1 MLFVRDHSTPR
12 FGGPARRGRDRMTK
26 RNRARLLG
34 GAVSIA
40 GLLNIVSALTPEIR
54 SRLSVID
61 SVLVRDVITLAA
73 GTTALFGMLL
83 LLLGRGVAQRKRAA
97 MRAAVALLLLS
108 TATHLLKGL
117 DVEEALCTGVL
128 ALLLILNRRL
138 FNVPARPAR
147 FPVVVVATVV
157 SAGIVFAYGLA
168 GLYLRHSLVVPH
180 LTLPAA
186 LATVGARA
194 IGMSGQLRVHGL
206 FGSWFLP
213 SVTAVAIAAW
223 CVPLLVVLAPLAD
236 RLSEHEDERELVRR
250 MIDRPDGDTLDP
262 FALRMDKRYV
272 FSPDRK
278 AVVAYRYF
286 GGVGLASGDPVGEPS
301 SFEAAVEEF
310 LRLCDEHGWRPAVL
324 GVKADRLSIYEQHGL
339 KPFYIGDEALI
350 DVDAFTL
357 EGRPMRRVR
366 QFISQSRRLGLQVE
380 ILPQPDIDPDLRRAL
395 VGIAERWRGK
405 QPERGFS
412 MALDQLIEAHKVDA
426 MVAVCRVPDGTPVA
440 FQRYV
445 RCRAGQALSLDAM
458 RRDPDAPP
466 GVNERMI
473 VDMVDWAKANDVRVI
488 SLNFAAFREIIE
500 DDASLTVPQSAQ
512 AWFLRRMDRFFQIK
526 SLHQFNSK
534 FRPRWVPRH
543 IAYRQTSDLGPV
555 FFAALSAE
563 ALLPFDRSRKR
574 EPERV
579 RTPV

>member
-1 MLFVRDHSTPR
+1 VTTRRAAS
-12 FGGPARRGRDRMTK
+12 GEPARQGRRPIGPRT
-26 RNRARLLG
+26 RARLLG
-34 GAVSIA
+34 GAVALA
-40 GLLNIVSALTPEIR
+40 GVLNIVSALTPELR

-61 SVLVRDVITLAA
+61 AVLVRDVITTAA

-83 LLLGRGVAQRKRAA
+83 LLLGRGVAQRKRVA
-97 MRAAVALLLLS
+97 MRAAVVLLVLS
-108 TATHLLKGL
+108 TVTHVLKGL
-117 DVEEALCTGVL
+117 DVEEALCTGGL

-138 FNVPARPAR
+138 FVVPPRPSRWRALG
-147 FPVVVVATVV
+147 FAVAA
-157 SAGIVFAYGLA
+157 SAAIVFAYGLS

-180 LTLPAA
+180 LGFVAGLE
-186 LATVGARA
+186 TVGARA
-194 IGMSGQLRVHGL
+194 IGMSGPLRVHGF
-206 FGSWFLP
+206 FGAWFLP
-213 SVTAVAIAAW
+213 SVTAVAIAA
-223 CVPLLVVLAPLAD
+223 PLAD
-236 RLSEHEDERELVRR
+236 RLTDHEDEREVVRR

-272 FSPDRK
+272 FSPDRR
-278 AVVAYRYF
+278 AAVAYRYF

-301 SFEAAVEEF
+301 SFEAAVEAF
-310 LRLCDEHGWRPAVL
+310 LQLCDEQGWRPAVL
-324 GVKADRLSIYEQHGL
+324 GVRGERLAIYERHGL

-350 DVDAFTL
+350 DVEAFTL

-366 QFISQSRRLGLQVE
+366 QFISQSKRIGLQVE
-380 ILPQPDIDPDLRRAL
+380 IIPQPDIDPDLRRAL

-412 MALDQLIEAHKVDA
+412 MALDQLIEARKVDA
-426 MVAVCRVPDGTPVA
+426 MVAVCRTADGTPVA

-445 RCRAGQALSLDAM
+445 RCRAGEALSLDAM

-473 VDMVDWAKANDVRVI
+473 VEMVDWAKTNGVRVI
-488 SLNFAAFREIIE
+488 SLNFAAFREVIE
-500 DDASLTVPQSAQ
+500 EGAELSIPQSAQ

-534 FRPRWVPRH
+534 FRPRWVARH
-543 IAYRQTSDLGPV
+543 IVYRQASDLGPV

-563 ALLPFDRSRKR
+563 ALLPFDRSRAKR
-574 EPERV
+574 EKAERE
-579 RTPV
+579 RAPV

>member
-1 MLFVRDHSTPR
+1 VTTRTR
-12 FGGPARRGRDRMTK
+12 T
-26 RNRARLLG
+26 RLLG
-34 GAVSIA
+34 GAVSLA
-40 GLLNIVSALTPEIR
+40 GVLNIISALTPELR
-54 SRLSVID
+54 SRLSIID
-61 SVLVRDVITLAA
+61 AVLVRDVITLAA

-97 MRAAVALLLLS
+97 YRAAVALLVLS

-117 DVEEALCTGVL
+117 DVEEGVITAVL
-128 ALLLILNRRL
+128 AMLLFLNRRL
-138 FNVPARPAR
+138 FVVPPRPAR
-147 FPVVVVATVV
+147 LRAVVVAAVV
-157 SAGIVFAYGLA
+157 AAGIVFVYGLA

-180 LTLPAA
+180 LTFLSG
-186 LATVGARA
+186 LATVGSRA
-194 IGMSGQLRVHGL
+194 IGMSGSLRVHGL

-223 CVPLLVVLAPLAD
+223 CVPVLVVLAPLAD
-236 RLSEHEDERELVRR
+236 RISPHVDEREVVRR

-272 FSPDRK
+272 FSPDRL
-278 AVVAYRYF
+278 AAVAYRYF

-310 LRLCDEHGWRPAVL
+310 LRLCDEQGWRPAVI
-324 GVKADRLSIYEQHGL
+324 GVQGDRLAIYERHGL

-350 DVDAFTL
+350 DVEAFTL

-366 QFISQSRRLGLQVE
+366 QFISQSKRLGLQVE
-380 ILPQPDIDPDLRRAL
+380 ILPQPNIDPDLRRAL

-426 MVAVCRVPDGTPVA
+426 MVAVCRTADGTPVA

-445 RCRAGQALSLDAM
+445 RCKAGQALSLDAM

-473 VDMVDWAKANDVRVI
+473 VEMVDWARTNDVRVI
-488 SLNFAAFREIIE
+488 SLNFAAFREVIE
-500 DDASLTVPQSAQ
+500 EGADLSIPQSAQ

>member
-1 MLFVRDHSTPR
+1 VTTRTR
-12 FGGPARRGRDRMTK
+12 T
-26 RNRARLLG
+26 RLLG
-34 GAVSIA
+34 GAVSLA
-40 GLLNIVSALTPEIR
+40 GLLNIISALTPELR

-61 SVLVRDVITLAA
+61 AVLVRDVITLAA

-97 MRAAVALLLLS
+97 YRAAVALLLLS

-117 DVEEALCTGVL
+117 DVEEALITGVL
-128 ALLLILNRRL
+128 AVLLFLNRRL
-138 FNVPARPAR
+138 FVVPPRPAR
-147 FPVVVVATVV
+147 FRVVVVATLVA
-157 SAGIVFAYGLA
+157 AGIVFVYGMA
-168 GLYLRHSLVVPH
+168 GLYLRHALVFPH
-180 LTLPAA
+180 LTFLSG
-186 LATVGARA
+186 LATVGSRA
-194 IGMSGQLRVHGL
+194 IGMSGPLRVHGL
-206 FGSWFLP
+206 FGAWFLP

-223 CVPLLVVLAPLAD
+223 CVPLLIVLAPLAD
-236 RLSEHEDERELVRR
+236 LSPHVDEREIVRR

-272 FSPDRK
+272 FSPDRQ
-278 AVVAYRYF
+278 AAVAYRYF

-310 LRLCDEHGWRPAVL
+310 LKLCDQQGWRPAVI
-324 GVKADRLSIYEQHGL
+324 GAKGDRLAIYERRGL

-350 DVDAFTL
+350 DVEAFTL

-366 QFISQSRRLGLQVE
+366 QFISQSKRLGLQVE

-426 MVAVCRVPDGTPVA
+426 MVAVCRVADGTPVA

-445 RCRAGQALSLDAM
+445 RCKAGEALSLDAM

-473 VDMVDWAKANDVRVI
+473 VDMVDWARRNDVRVI
-488 SLNFAAFREIIE
+488 SLNFAAFREVIE
-500 DDASLTVPQSAQ
+500 EGADLSIQQSAQ

-543 IAYRQTSDLGPV
+543 IVYRQASDLGPV

-563 ALLPFDRSRKR
+563 ALLPFDRSRTKR
-574 EPERV
+574 EKTERERAAV
-579 RTPV
+579 

>member
-1 MLFVRDHSTPR
+1 VTTRRAAS
-12 FGGPARRGRDRMTK
+12 GEPARQGRRPIGPRT
-26 RNRARLLG
+26 RARLLG
-34 GAVSIA
+34 GAVALA
-40 GLLNIVSALTPEIR
+40 GVLNIVSALTPELR

-61 SVLVRDVITLAA
+61 AVLVRDVITTAA

-83 LLLGRGVAQRKRAA
+83 LLLGRGVAQRKRVA
-97 MRAAVALLLLS
+97 MRAAVVLLVLS
-108 TATHLLKGL
+108 TVTHVLKGL
-117 DVEEALCTGVL
+117 DVEEALCTGGL

-138 FNVPARPAR
+138 FVVPPRPSRWRALG
-147 FPVVVVATVV
+147 FAVAA
-157 SAGIVFAYGLA
+157 SAAIVFAYGLS

-180 LTLPAA
+180 LGFVAGLE
-186 LATVGARA
+186 TVGARA
-194 IGMSGQLRVHGL
+194 IGMSGPLRVHGF
-206 FGSWFLP
+206 FGAWFLP

-236 RLSEHEDERELVRR
+236 RLTDHEDEREVVRR

-272 FSPDRK
+272 FSPDRR
-278 AVVAYRYF
+278 AAVAYRYF

-301 SFEAAVEEF
+301 SFEAAVEAF
-310 LRLCDEHGWRPAVL
+310 LQLCDEQGWRPAVL
-324 GVKADRLSIYEQHGL
+324 GVRGERLAIYERHGL

-350 DVDAFTL
+350 DVEAFTL

-366 QFISQSRRLGLQVE
+366 QFISQSKRIGLQVE
-380 ILPQPDIDPDLRRAL
+380 IIPQPDIDPDLRRAL

-412 MALDQLIEAHKVDA
+412 MALDQLIEARKVDA
-426 MVAVCRVPDGTPVA
+426 MVAVCRTADGTPVA

-445 RCRAGQALSLDAM
+445 RCRAGEALSLDAM

-473 VDMVDWAKANDVRVI
+473 VEMVDWAKTNGVRVI
-488 SLNFAAFREIIE
+488 SLNFAAFREVIE
-500 DDASLTVPQSAQ
+500 EGAELSIPQSAQ

-534 FRPRWVPRH
+534 FRPRWVARH
-543 IAYRQTSDLGPV
+543 IVYRQASDLGPV

-563 ALLPFDRSRKR
+563 ALLPFDRSRAKR
-574 EPERV
+574 EKAERE
-579 RTPV
+579 RAPV